1 MKLNKFQVSTVLYFK
16 SGNSKK
22 VDWVEER
29 LVKKIDKE
37 TEEVTQPLTL
47 EEADLFFQSRF
58 KEWIDKGETIVRKN
72 AKKETSVIPFSS
84 VEYATVSVTLLGE
97 DSLIAEGERDQKYYE
112 DLPLPPHPPSP
123 SNEKWTRI
131 EDHPAY
137 KK

>member
-37 TEEVTQPLTL
+37 TEEITQPLTL

-58 KEWIDKGETIVRKN
+58 KEWIDKGETIIRKN

-97 DSLIAEGERDQKYYE
+97 DNLIAEGERELNNNE
-112 DLPLPPHPPSP
+112 DSSLTPPQP
-123 SNEKWTRI
+123 NEKWTRI

>member
-97 DSLIAEGERDQKYYE
+97 DNLIVEGERELNNNE
-112 DLPLPPHPPSP
+112 DSSLTPPQP
-123 SNEKWTRI
+123 NEKWTRI

>member
-22 VDWVEER
+22 VDWVEDR

-37 TEEVTQPLTL
+37 TEEVTQPLTI

-97 DSLIAEGERDQKYYE
+97 DNLIAEGERELNNNE
-112 DLPLPPHPPSP
+112 DLSLTPPQP
-123 SNEKWTRI
+123 NEKWTRI

>member
-1 MKLNKFQVSTVLYFK
+1 MKLNKFQISTVLYFK
-16 SGNSKK
+16 SGLSKK

-37 TEEVTQPLTL
+37 TEEITQPLTL
-47 EEADLFFQSRF
+47 EEADLYFQRKF
-58 KEWIDKGETIVRKN
+58 KEWVDTGETVVRKN

-84 VEYATVSVTLLGE
+84 VEYVTVSVTLLGQ
-97 DSLIAEGERDQKYYE
+97 DSLTTEGEEDLKDNG
-112 DLPLPPHPPSP
+112 DLPLPTPPAP
-123 SNEKWTRI
+123 EKWTRI